1 MVCFRVNEPLAL
13 DEVQE
18 LGGDR
23 DAARALPLG
32 SFVSWNRLSQARLD
46 GRVFQWLQSRWRYQ
60 SNTGQAAS

>member
-23 DAARALPLG
+23 NAVQTLPLG

-46 GRVFQWLQSRWRYQ
+46 GRVF
-60 SNTGQAAS
+60 